1 MNMKLLRI
9 LRLIP
14 GRDIA
19 VDPYLDLLRWI
30 GGAGLV
36 GIDAAVAKQGPVEA
50 RRAFTAVAGRR
61 VEAHDILLLV
71 LSEGGKRGK
80 GGRGGGRI
88 GTGVDTKRGVLWMR
102 RFHPPPHALLHR
114 RCRRPARAEPN
125 GNPSDPVTC
134 DLFGVVDLLTSS
146 TIRFVK
152 KGHTLR
158 GIPVA
163 TTVVPTPII
172 PRLHG
177 GVVRASTCRP
187 TAVSPSGGAPAG
199 VVPTFWVCLSSFT
212 DC

>member
-1 MNMKLLRI
+1 MTLVWSESMQRSRNKARS
-9 LRLIP
+9 RH
-14 GRDIA
+14 A
-19 VDPYLDLLRWI
+19 VLSPRWR
-30 GGAGLV
+30 GGL
-36 GIDAAVAKQGPVEA
+36 VEA
-50 RRAFTAVAGRR
+50 R
-61 VEAHDILLLV
+61 DILLLV
-71 LSEGGKRGK
+71 LSDGGKRG
-80 GGRGGGRI
+80 GARQGGGRI
-88 GTGVDTKRGVLWMR
+88 GTGVDTKRGVLWRR
-102 RFHPPPHALLHR
+102 RFHPPPHAIVHR

-134 DLFGVVDLLTSS
+134 EHFDAVNLLTSS
-146 TIRFVK
+146 TVRFFNNV
-152 KGHTLR
+152 HTLR

-212 DC
+212 DCYDFVVPGLKF